1 MTSTNFNPFAGGVID
16 RVSPS
21 TQPQREVLAT
31 AQQSD
36 QANTAFNEAVVLS
49 FSGPVDPDLL
59 TRCFHLLVD
68 RHEAFRAT
76 FSRRGDEICLQ
87 EETRSALEVVD
98 LKGEDAA
105 AAERYLAD
113 LAENIAISPMN
124 LEEGPLVFAW
134 LVMLPENRSKLFIAA
149 HHVICDGWT
158 FGLMLNELASLYNSD
173 GDASALDP
181 APSFFDFAG
190 KIEAEQI
197 ANRDAD
203 YWSEAFKH
211 QPPTLDLPLDH
222 PRPLQ
227 REFAARRFDYRIDKD
242 LVAVLRKTAAGQKA
256 SLVNLA
262 LAAYLTLLHR
272 LTGNEDIVVGLPV
285 AGQAAFNQ
293 PGLAGHLVHLLPIR
307 SDVTSDMPFAK
318 LLQQVKSAVL
328 EASSHPNFTFGSL
341 IKGMKLDRSR
351 VPLISTIFNIDQPM
365 PPLGF
370 KEAEASV
377 SSIERRAENFEI
389 FLNVMPSDD
398 GMLLEATYATSLF
411 SKETIE
417 SWLSAFEHI
426 LKTVASDP
434 EALIGAI
441 PLAEKPPAVSERVNE
456 TAVEVKHPNL
466 IAALADSVASYPDNT
481 ALTCAER
488 SFTYRELD
496 AARIALAN
504 AMWAEGVRAGDIV
517 GVCTKRSE
525 WLAIAPL
532 AVMSLGAAYVP
543 LDPAFPAERLHYIL
557 ENSGCRLVVGD
568 NNARRLFSESGVS
581 ILDLS
586 SLPAAGDQAVP
597 TFEAASSGAADT
609 AYIIYTSGS
618 TGRPKG
624 VVVGH
629 GALINFLESMARTP
643 GVGAED
649 ALLAVT
655 TLAFDIS
662 ILELFAPLI
671 AGGHV
676 VIAEDDDL
684 KDGDRLAELLDEY
697 DITMLQ
703 ATPSTWRL
711 LMESRWSK
719 RPDRSRK
726 LKALCGGEPLPIDL
740 AEALL
745 PRVGE
750 LWNMF
755 GPTETTVWSSC
766 KRILALDGPITVGTP
781 IDNTAIHILD
791 QLGGFLP
798 LSTPG
803 EICIGGSGLATG
815 YHANAELTAERF
827 IDHPRLGRL
836 YRTGDVG
843 KLLPDGDIQHLGRL
857 DDQVKLRGYRI
868 ELGEIENTIVGSGA
882 VTAAA
887 VYLWTLNEGD
897 ARLVACCVVD
907 EGARLDT
914 AMLRK
919 HLRSQLPPYMIP
931 QYFIQM
937 RQLPLTPNN
946 KVDRRALPEPKV
958 MESST
963 LLGGEGLVTDTEK
976 AIGAIWSELLHPERP
991 IGRADNF
998 FDVGGHSLLA
1008 LEAIRQI
1015 ETKLGTRLEMRTLII
1030 SKLSTIAELLDANE
1044 ETEEAKNEPVALN
1057 AQARRALS
1065 PDQKR
1070 LVSMH
1075 LDRSYPVTCFNLPA
1089 LWELNGPFE
1098 PEQFKSAFERV
1109 LARQTALRTT
1119 VSTDKDD
1126 PLDLSG
1132 YYLRSIHQKDHDWLE
1147 VIDYRGEASEDSAHE
1162 KAVEEIFELSGAP
1175 FALIDKPLILARLYQ
1190 ISDSRYLFFF
1200 SAHQLIFDGWSF
1212 DILLRELETYYSSF
1226 SEAKAPDLDRL
1237 DLEYRDYCHWVS
1249 ERQKQRAGGAGDNER
1264 LLSAMERDP
1273 FIEVAPAGS
1282 PGTTARVSVSL
1293 DGAAFERIDLFCKET
1308 SLRPYEVF
1316 LAAFTASLTDLQQL
1330 SRFPVALPITG
1341 RYIPSVINLI
1351 GGFMSVLPF
1360 EAERC
1365 GSANFGAYCRSLAAD
1380 LKAFHEIQ
1388 DWSYAELVSDR
1399 RSLTTLA
1406 RQFSTTF
1413 AFQDIRNRP
1422 TKFADVQLKQID
1434 CPRVQLELP
1443 LEFWIR
1449 IQQGGVLLVVDFH
1462 DERIERLK
1470 MEELLEGISKR
1481 LRSLDASEAD
1491 NSVEVLPS
1499 AAAVNSK
1506 KSVWRKL
1513 FG

>member
-1 MTSTNFNPFAGGVID
+1 MNSTNFNPFAGGFID

-36 QANTAFNEAVVLS
+36 EANTAFNEAVALS
-49 FSGPVDPDLL
+49 FSGPIDPELL
-59 TRCFHLLVD
+59 TRCFHFLTE

-87 EETRSALEVVD
+87 EDARSALNVVD
-98 LKGEDAA
+98 LREEEAL

-134 LVMLPENRSKLFIAA
+134 LVMLPENRSQLFIAA

-158 FGLMLNELASLYNSD
+158 FGLLLNELSVLYNHD
-173 GDASALDP
+173 GDPASLDP
-181 APSFFDFAG
+181 APSFFDFASR
-190 KIEAEQI
+190 IEAEQI
-197 ANRDAD
+197 TNRDAD
-203 YWSEAFKH
+203 YWSTAFER

-242 LVAVLRKTAAGQKA
+242 LVAVLKKTAAGQKA
-256 SLVNLA
+256 SLVNLT

-293 PGLAGHLVHLLPIR
+293 LGLAGHLVHLLPIR
-307 SDVTSDMPFAK
+307 SDISGDMPFAE
-318 LLQQVKSAVL
+318 LLRQVKTAVL

-341 IKGMKLDRSR
+341 IEGMKVDRSR

-370 KEAEASV
+370 KETQAAVRSL
-377 SSIERRAENFEI
+377 ERRAENFEI
-389 FLNVMPSDD
+389 FLNVVPSDD
-398 GMLLEATYATSLF
+398 GMLIEATYSTSLF
-411 SKETIE
+411 SETSIE
-417 SWLSAFEHI
+417 SWLSALERI
-426 LKTVASDP
+426 LRAVASNP
-434 EALIGAI
+434 EVVIGEVALAD
-441 PLAEKPPAVSERVNE
+441 APPAVTERVND
-456 TAVEVKHPNL
+456 TSLEVKHPNL
-466 IAALADSVASYPDNT
+466 IDALADSVASFPDNT
-481 ALTCAER
+481 ALTSADR

-496 AARIALAN
+496 QARIALAG
-504 AMWAEGVRAGDIV
+504 AIWEQGVRAGDIV
-517 GVCTKRSE
+517 GVCTERSE

-532 AVMSLGAAYVP
+532 AVLSLGAAYVP
-543 LDPAFPAERLHYIL
+543 LDPTFPAERLQYIL

-568 NNARRLFSESGVS
+568 RNAHRLFADKGVP

-586 SLPAAGDQAVP
+586 AVPAADDPALAG
-597 TFEAASSGAADT
+597 FEAASGEASDR
-609 AYIIYTSGS
+609 AYVIYTSGS

-624 VVVGH
+624 VVVGQA
-629 GALINFLESMARTP
+629 ALMNFLESMAQKP
-643 GVGAED
+643 GVRSED

-662 ILELFAPLI
+662 ILELFSPLI
-671 AGGHV
+671 VGGHV
-676 VIAEDDDL
+676 VIAEDADL
-684 KDGDRLAELLDEY
+684 KDGDRLAGLLDEH

-703 ATPSTWRL
+703 ATPSTWRIL
-711 LMESRWSK
+711 LESRWSK
-719 RPDRSRK
+719 RPDRTKK
-726 LKALCGGEPLPIDL
+726 LKALCGGEPLPLDL

-750 LWNMF
+750 LWNMY

-766 KRILALDGPITVGTP
+766 KKILALDGPITVGAP
-781 IDNTAIHILD
+781 LHNTQIHILD
-791 QLGGFLP
+791 EQGGFLP
-798 LSTPG
+798 LSSPG
-803 EICIGGSGLATG
+803 EICIGGRGLATG
-815 YHANAELTAERF
+815 YHANDALTAERF

-868 ELGEIENTIVGSGA
+868 ELGEIENTIVGSGEVA
-882 VTAAA
+882 AAA
-887 VYLWTLNEGD
+887 VYLWTLTESD
-897 ARLVACCVVD
+897 ARLVACCAVD

-914 AMLRK
+914 AVLRK

-958 MESST
+958 LESST
-963 LLGGEGLVTDTEK
+963 LIGGEELVTDTEK
-976 AIGAIWSELLHPERP
+976 ALAAIWSDLVHPERP
-991 IGRADNF
+991 LGRADNF

-1015 ETKLGTRLEMRTLII
+1015 ETKLGTRLEMRSLII
-1030 SKLSTIAELLDANE
+1030 DKLCTIAELLDADD
-1044 ETEEAKNEPVALN
+1044 ETEDVKNEPVALN
-1057 AQARRALS
+1057 AQMRRALS
-1065 PDQKR
+1065 PDQRR

-1075 LDRSYPVTCFNLPA
+1075 LEMSYPVTCFNLPA
-1089 LWELNGPFE
+1089 LWELNGSLE
-1098 PEQFKSAFERV
+1098 RRQFQHAFERV

-1119 VSTDKDD
+1119 VSTDGDD
-1126 PLDLSG
+1126 PLDLSS
-1132 YYLRSIHQKDHDWLE
+1132 YYLRAIHPDDHDWLD
-1147 VIDYRGEASEDSAHE
+1147 VVDYRSEVSEE
-1162 KAVEEIFELSGAP
+1162 KAYEKAIEEIFALSGAP
-1175 FALIDKPLILARLYQ
+1175 FSLVDKPLILARLYQ

-1212 DILLRELETYYSSF
+1212 DILLRELEAYYSSLR
-1226 SEAKAPDLDRL
+1226 EAKALDLDRL
-1237 DLEYRDYCHWVS
+1237 ELEFRDYCHWVND
-1249 ERQKQRAGGAGDNER
+1249 RQQQRAGGAGDDAQ

-1273 FIEVAPAGS
+1273 FIEAAPEGS
-1282 PGTTARVSVSL
+1282 PATTARVSLSL
-1293 DGAAFERIDLFCKET
+1293 DGDAFERIDLFCKET

-1316 LAAFTASLTDLQQL
+1316 LAAFTASLADQQQL
-1330 SRFPVALPITG
+1330 ARFSVALPITG

-1365 GSANFGAYCRSLAAD
+1365 GSGDFSACCRSLAAD
-1380 LKAFHEIQ
+1380 LKTFHEHQ
-1388 DWSYAELVSDR
+1388 DWSYAELASDR
-1399 RSLTTLA
+1399 RSTSTLA

-1422 TKFADVQLKQID
+1422 TNFADVQLKQID

-1443 LEFWIR
+1443 LEFWVR
-1449 IQQGGVLLVVDFH
+1449 IQQHGVMLVVDFH
-1462 DERIERLK
+1462 DEQVERVD
-1470 MEELLEGISKR
+1470 MEALLDDIGKR
-1481 LRSLDASEAD
+1481 LRALDPSEAG
-1491 NSVEVLPS
+1491 STVEELP
-1499 AAAVNSK
+1499 AAVAMKSK

>member
-1 MTSTNFNPFAGGVID
+1 M
-16 RVSPS
+16 
-21 TQPQREVLAT
+21 
-31 AQQSD
+31 
-36 QANTAFNEAVVLS
+36 
-49 FSGPVDPDLL
+49 DPDLL
-59 TRCFHLLVD
+59 TKCFHLLVD

-87 EETRSALEVVD
+87 DDARSALEVVD
-98 LKGEDAA
+98 LRNEDAE
-105 AAERYLAD
+105 AAEHYLAA

-134 LVMLPENRSKLFIAA
+134 LVMLPENRQELFIAA

-158 FGLMLNELASLYNSD
+158 FGMLLNELSTLYNNNGDGASL
-173 GDASALDP
+173 DA
-181 APSFFDFAG
+181 APSFFDFASR
-190 KIEAEQI
+190 IEAEQI
-197 ANRDAD
+197 TNRDAD
-203 YWSEAFKH
+203 YWSDAFKH

-222 PRPLQ
+222 SRPLQ
-227 REFAARRFDYRIDKD
+227 REFAARRFDYQIDKE
-242 LVAVLRKTAAGQKA
+242 LVAALKKTAAGQKA
-256 SLVNLA
+256 SLVNVT
-262 LAAYLTLLHR
+262 LAAYFTLLHR
-272 LTGNEDIVVGLPV
+272 LTGNDDIVVGLPV

-293 PGLAGHLVHLLPIR
+293 LGMAGHLVQLLPIR
-307 SDVTSDMPFAK
+307 SDVSRDMPFAQ
-318 LLQQVKSAVL
+318 LLQQVKTAVL

-341 IKGMKLDRSR
+341 IKGMKVDRSR
-351 VPLISTIFNIDQPM
+351 VPLISTIFNIDQQM

-370 KEAEASV
+370 RDAEAAV
-377 SSIERRAENFEI
+377 RSIERRAENFEI
-389 FLNVMPSDD
+389 FLNVVPSDD
-398 GMLLEATYATSLF
+398 GMLIEATYATSLF

-417 SWLSAFEHI
+417 SWLAAFEHI

-441 PLAEKPPAVSERVNE
+441 PLADRLPAVTERVND

-466 IAALADSVASYPDNT
+466 LDALADSLARYPDNV
-481 ALTCAER
+481 ALTCADR
-488 SFTYRELD
+488 SFTYRQLD
-496 AARIALAN
+496 SARIALAN
-504 AMWAEGVRAGDIV
+504 AMWAQGVRAGDIV

-532 AVMSLGAAYVP
+532 AVLSLGAAYVP

-557 ENSGCRLVVGD
+557 ENSSCRLVVGN
-568 NNARRLFSESGVS
+568 NNAHRLFSDNGVS
-581 ILDLS
+581 ILNLS
-586 SLPAAGDQAVP
+586 ALSTADDQAAP
-597 TFEAASSGAADT
+597 TFDAPSSEAADI
-609 AYIIYTSGS
+609 AYVIYTSGS

-629 GALINFLESMARTP
+629 GALMNFLESMARKP
-643 GVGAED
+643 GVGSED
-649 ALLAVT
+649 VLLAVT

-662 ILELFAPLI
+662 ILELFSPLVV
-671 AGGHV
+671 GGHV
-676 VIAEDDDL
+676 VLAEDTDL
-684 KDGDRLAELLDEY
+684 KDGDRLAELLDEHG
-697 DITMLQ
+697 ITVLQ

-719 RPDRSRK
+719 RPDRTRK

-766 KRILALDGPITVGTP
+766 KRIEALDGPITVGTP
-781 IDNTAIHILD
+781 IDNTQIYILD
-791 QLGGFLP
+791 EQGGFLQ
-798 LSTPG
+798 LSCPG
-803 EICIGGSGLATG
+803 EICIGGSGLASG

-827 IDHPRLGRL
+827 IDHPKLGRL

-843 KLLPDGDIQHLGRL
+843 KLLPDGDVQHLGRL

-868 ELGEIENTIVGSGA
+868 ELGEIENTIVSSGE

-887 VYLWTLNEGD
+887 VYLWTLNESD
-897 ARLVACCVVD
+897 ARLVACCAVD

-931 QYFIQM
+931 QYLVQL

-946 KVDRRALPEPKV
+946 KVDRRALPKPKV

-976 AIGAIWSELLHPERP
+976 ALGAIWSELLHPERP

-1030 SKLSTIAELLDANE
+1030 NKLSTIAKLLDAND
-1044 ETEEAKNEPVALN
+1044 ETQEAKNEPIALN
-1057 AQARRALS
+1057 AQMRRALS
-1065 PDQKR
+1065 PDQRR

-1098 PEQFKSAFERV
+1098 REQFQNAFERV

-1132 YYLRSIHQKDHDWLE
+1132 YYLRSIHRDDHNWLE
-1147 VIDYRGEASEDSAHE
+1147 VIDYRGEASEDSAYE
-1162 KAVEEIFELSGAP
+1162 KAVEEIFTLSGAP
-1175 FALIDKPLILARLYQ
+1175 FTLVDQPLILTKLYQ

-1200 SAHQLIFDGWSF
+1200 NAHQLIFDGWSF

-1226 SEAKAPDLDRL
+1226 SEAKAVDLDRL

-1249 ERQKQRAGGAGDNER
+1249 ERQKKRAGGAGDNER
-1264 LLSAMERDP
+1264 LLSAMEQDP
-1273 FIEVAPAGS
+1273 FIEAAPEGS
-1282 PGTTARVSVSL
+1282 LGTTARVSVSL

-1316 LAAFTASLTDLQQL
+1316 LAAFTASLADQQQL
-1330 SRFPVALPITG
+1330 SRFSVALPITG

-1365 GSANFGAYCRSLAAD
+1365 GSANFGAYCQSLAAD
-1380 LKAFHEIQ
+1380 LKTFHEHQ

-1422 TKFADVQLKQID
+1422 TNFADVQLKQID

-1443 LEFWIR
+1443 LEFWVR
-1449 IQQGGVLLVVDFH
+1449 IQQNSVLLVVDFH
-1462 DERIERLK
+1462 DERVERLK
-1470 MEELLEGISKR
+1470 MEELLDDISKR
-1481 LRSLDASEAD
+1481 LRSLDPSDAD
-1491 NSVEVLPS
+1491 SPVEELPS
-1499 AAAVNSK
+1499 AVSAKSS